1 MEIHEEKLTNI
12 TILAPRGR
20 FDSQASRD
28 FENCAAR
35 VVASG
40 VRALVIDFCS
50 VDYVASA
57 GLRALLYAAKSMK
70 TSGRRIVICG
80 LRQNVMAVLEM
91 CGFKSLFE
99 IYDSQNAAVAAA
111 G

>member
-1 MEIHEEKLTNI
+1 MEIREERLPDI

-20 FDSQASRD
+20 IDSQASRD
-28 FENCAAR
+28 FENCASR

-40 VRALVIDFCS
+40 VGTLVIDFCS
-50 VDYVASA
+50 VDYITSA
-57 GLRALLYAAKSMK
+57 GLRVLLHAAKSMK
-70 TSGRRIVICG
+70 TSGRKIILCG
-80 LRQNVMAVLEM
+80 LREAVMAVLEM

-99 IYDSQNAAVAAA
+99 IYDTQNAAVAAA